1 MFKLLQR
8 VQCIREQPDAD
19 SLGSLDNIGVAP
31 LKDAIATVSNAAVS
45 PPKHNLP
52 CASAQQFSVS
62 GSLAFSPITLHIFC
76 LMSAIFS
83 SIDADFVGSCP
94 LLRSPAGRVS

>member
-8 VQCIREQPDAD
+8 VGGVQYIREQPRGD
-19 SLGSLDNIGVAP
+19 SLGSLDNIGVAA

-45 PPKHNLP
+45 PPEHNLP
-52 CASAQQFSVS
+52 CTGAQKFSIS

-83 SIDADFVGSCP
+83 SI
-94 LLRSPAGRVS
+94 LKILRAMLEQYRC